1 MTETKMHR
9 QGRGRHRAART
20 GAHEHTSI
28 AAPLG
33 TKPRAATAAPTT
45 GNGRADGQSGRIGGT
60 HVMAIDARAVNAQ
73 RLTAMITLVVNKL
86 EPGNTSDTLM
96 EQMIQLQLQR

>member
-1 MTETKMHR
+1 
-9 QGRGRHRAART
+9 
-20 GAHEHTSI
+20 
-28 AAPLG
+28 
-33 TKPRAATAAPTT
+33 
-45 GNGRADGQSGRIGGT
+45 
-60 HVMAIDARAVNAQ
+60 MAIDARAVNAQ